1 MHFNMADL
9 FEGIAD
15 AVPDREAVICGE
27 RRLTYRQLDRRAN
40 RLAHHLTARGV
51 GPGDHVGCYLHNG
64 TEYLETMLA
73 CFKVRAVPVN
83 INFRYV
89 EDELRYLFSDAD
101 LVGVVHHR
109 EFAPRVAAVRDAM
122 KDQRLF
128 LAVDDGSGAETD
140 SEDYEQALAASSQ
153 ERGFPERSPD
163 DVYIIYT
170 GGTTGMPKGVMWRHE
185 DLFFAGMGGGFPTAR
200 PAATPEEVPERA
212 AAGGVVTMMPAA
224 PLIHGAA
231 QLASFISFWS
241 GYKVVLV
248 PRYRGPE
255 VWRLVE
261 REKVLTITLV
271 GDAMVRPLVEALQEK
286 DYDTSSLLVL
296 SSAGAIL
303 SDAVRAQLKAK
314 IPNLTIMDS
323 WGSSE
328 TGNQGSAAEGSS
340 PDKGLRFQMNE
351 RNSVLDDNLDPVEPG
366 SGVVGMLAQKG
377 NIPLGYYNDPEKT
390 ARTFVE
396 KDGVRWVLPGD
407 MATVLEDGTI
417 QVFGRGSV
425 CINSGGEK
433 VYPEEVEAA
442 LKAHPDVFDA
452 VVVGVPDPRWGQRV
466 AAVVQPRDG
475 RTPSFADLDAHCRTK
490 VAGYKAPRELH
501 LVAEMRRSPSGKAD
515 YPWAKKLAEAGE
527 HRASDAGKSG

>member
-328 TGNQGSAAEGSS
+328 TGNQGSAA
-340 PDKGLRFQMNE
+340 
-351 RNSVLDDNLDPVEPG
+351 
-366 SGVVGMLAQKG
+366 VGMLAQKG